1 MKSHEPAA
9 QLTAHQNG
17 CLGWLEK
24 TQSAAMKAGT
34 LPKPKPPVGELS
46 PNTSKSTKEKGRR
59 P

>member
-1 MKSHEPAA
+1 
-9 QLTAHQNG
+9 
-17 CLGWLEK
+17 
-24 TQSAAMKAGT
+24 MKAGT